1 VFHNGLR
8 NLPLQWQ
15 NRTTALETK
24 AMDLDDAPKKPAGM
38 VIGENLDAIS
48 VAELEQRIKSLESEI
63 GRLRAEIARKQ
74 ASRNAADAFFKN

>member
-1 VFHNGLR
+1 
-8 NLPLQWQ
+8 
-15 NRTTALETK
+15 
-24 AMDLDDAPKKPAGM
+24 
-38 VIGENLDAIS
+38 